1 MARYVLRVF
10 RDNVTG
16 WVPTILVVAVVTTLV
31 GICMNQFVWTSSPSF
46 TLAARQAG
54 LDPAEF
60 GMVSVTIYVVVSLLA
75 VFSLTVV
82 GSATVNRIHGTFA
95 QWRLM
100 GASPSQVLASMWM
113 LVGVA
118 SLFGSLIGSLAAVP
132 ASLLAVPEFNAMAA
146 ESFADGFGSFAPPAF
161 TPSMA
166 AWLGSLLLGV
176 ATCMLG
182 ASIPSLRAAKIRPIE
197 VIRGTGAIGIR
208 HGWRSWAHWALGLIV
223 MAAALALAFSGILV
237 SMLIPILLDIG
248 RVVRRLCG
256 SATGVLAARSAKAK
270 AASNT
275 NTIAPLALAMGLSV
289 TLLTCARSY
298 GRILALGGHPK
309 SLNYADSLLLITM
322 LCIVSLATSM
332 AVIALSNRSMVA
344 DQALLRSIG
353 LSPRRVIRMYL
364 WQSLQLAAGAV
375 ILSLIPVAVSA
386 SVFAAKSAALVGIPV
401 AEIPWPGV
409 IGMGTACWLA
419 LFLIQFTQI
428 RPALHRSVADT
439 IRTC

>member
-75 VFSLTVV
+75 FFSLTVV

-146 ESFADGFGSFAPPAF
+146 ESFAMDS
-161 TPSMA
+161 
-166 AWLGSLLLGV
+166 
-176 ATCMLG
+176 
-182 ASIPSLRAAKIRPIE
+182 
-197 VIRGTGAIGIR
+197 
-208 HGWRSWAHWALGLIV
+208 
-223 MAAALALAFSGILV
+223 
-237 SMLIPILLDIG
+237 
-248 RVVRRLCG
+248 
-256 SATGVLAARSAKAK
+256 ARS
-270 AASNT
+270 
-275 NTIAPLALAMGLSV
+275 
-289 TLLTCARSY
+289 
-298 GRILALGGHPK
+298 H
-309 SLNYADSLLLITM
+309 
-322 LCIVSLATSM
+322 
-332 AVIALSNRSMVA
+332 
-344 DQALLRSIG
+344 LLRSRRRWPRG
-353 LSPRRVIRMYL
+353 SDPCCWVWPRACWARPSPRCAQR
-364 WQSLQLAAGAV
+364 
-375 ILSLIPVAVSA
+375 
-386 SVFAAKSAALVGIPV
+386 
-401 AEIPWPGV
+401 
-409 IGMGTACWLA
+409 
-419 LFLIQFTQI
+419 
-428 RPALHRSVADT
+428 RSVPS
-439 IRTC
+439 R

>member
-75 VFSLTVV
+75 FFSLTVV

-182 ASIPSLRAAKIRPIE
+182 ARP
-197 VIRGTGAIGIR
+197 
-208 HGWRSWAHWALGLIV
+208 
-223 MAAALALAFSGILV
+223 
-237 SMLIPILLDIG
+237 
-248 RVVRRLCG
+248 
-256 SATGVLAARSAKAK
+256 
-270 AASNT
+270 
-275 NTIAPLALAMGLSV
+275 
-289 TLLTCARSY
+289 
-298 GRILALGGHPK
+298 
-309 SLNYADSLLLITM
+309 
-322 LCIVSLATSM
+322 
-332 AVIALSNRSMVA
+332 
-344 DQALLRSIG
+344 
-353 LSPRRVIRMYL
+353 SPRCAQR
-364 WQSLQLAAGAV
+364 
-375 ILSLIPVAVSA
+375 
-386 SVFAAKSAALVGIPV
+386 
-401 AEIPWPGV
+401 
-409 IGMGTACWLA
+409 
-419 LFLIQFTQI
+419 
-428 RPALHRSVADT
+428 RSVPS
-439 IRTC
+439 R

>member
-75 VFSLTVV
+75 FFSVDGGRL
-82 GSATVNRIHGTFA
+82 GHGQPYSRHVRA
-95 QWRLM
+95 MAAYGAPARVRCLPACGCSWVWR
-100 GASPSQVLASMWM
+100 ACSVPR
-113 LVGVA
+113 
-118 SLFGSLIGSLAAVP
+118 IGSLAAVP

-223 MAAALALAFSGILV
+223 MAAALALAFSGMGTPRTLAFGQEAGQTFN
-237 SMLIPILLDIG
+237 SA
-248 RVVRRLCG
+248 RCG
-256 SATGVLAARSAKAK
+256 PASSPRSACT
-270 AASNT
+270 S
-275 NTIAPLALAMGLSV
+275 LS
-289 TLLTCARSY
+289 
-298 GRILALGGHPK
+298 
-309 SLNYADSLLLITM
+309 
-322 LCIVSLATSM
+322 
-332 AVIALSNRSMVA
+332 
-344 DQALLRSIG
+344 
-353 LSPRRVIRMYL
+353 
-364 WQSLQLAAGAV
+364 
-375 ILSLIPVAVSA
+375 
-386 SVFAAKSAALVGIPV
+386 
-401 AEIPWPGV
+401 
-409 IGMGTACWLA
+409 AC
-419 LFLIQFTQI
+419 
-428 RPALHRSVADT
+428 
-439 IRTC
+439 